1 MFILPLIVSLLLLGA
16 ILYLGGWLKKASFAP
31 LSAKIRKNSGVLVVG
46 GAALLLTRNIG
57 LAVLSGMLA
66 YSLFSRAGRMFDP
79 GSRDAPSPRSMGLEE
94 AYRVLELKR
103 SATREDVQ
111 TAYRNMMKRNHPDQG
126 GSTYIASKLNEA
138 KDILLKSLP
147 V

>member
-1 MFILPLIVSLLLLGA
+1 MYILPLICSLLLLGA
-16 ILYLGGWLKKASFAP
+16 ILYLGGWIKPDVDA
-31 LSAKIRKNSGVLVVG
+31 LSAKIRRNSGVLIVS
-46 GAALLLTRNIG
+46 GAAYLLTRNIG

-66 YSLFSRAGRMFDP
+66 YSLASRAGRFFGAGP
-79 GSRDAPSPRSMGLEE
+79 GEVPASRSMSLEE
-94 AYRVLELKR
+94 AYRVLELNR

-111 TAYRNMMKRNHPDQG
+111 NAYRNLMKRNHPDQG

-138 KDILLKSLP
+138 KDILLKNLA